1 MVRRE
6 NSSLWRVR
14 HLFTSLCGD
23 HVWAPCET
31 MLGADDSKLYT
42 EDHVAM
48 HLLSLSQGAANHSP
62 GARGTGRTAEQPAL
76 TAAAGAAEDA
86 DVSMAEAET
95 GASEREF
102 KPSGGEPQSES
113 KDLPGEDS
121 TSGTKEDSKP
131 AQGPADSD
139 HAMTNGNTDYKAG
152 PDEAAR
158 GGHQVNGEE
167 NGAAGNLDSSNAPE
181 VASKSFVHPIFLP
194 PAGARPSRDLGVPA
208 EEAEDLRRM
217 LNAFVQKQEEVARG
231 SQRLYDGLNK
241 AERLRKDVLHWSKAE
256 AHCGPNRDM
265 SDGEDWYDK
274 EEWGLTEDL
283 KKGQDDEEEDTTT
296 TAKKTRARR

>member
-1 MVRRE
+1 
-6 NSSLWRVR
+6 
-14 HLFTSLCGD
+14 
-23 HVWAPCET
+23 
-31 MLGADDSKLYT
+31 
-42 EDHVAM
+42 
-48 HLLSLSQGAANHSP
+48 
-62 GARGTGRTAEQPAL
+62 
-76 TAAAGAAEDA
+76 
-86 DVSMAEAET
+86 MAEAET
-95 GASEREF
+95 GASERED

-139 HAMTNGNTDYKAG
+139 HAMTNGNTDYKDG
-152 PDEAAR
+152 PNEAIKAR
-158 GGHQVNGEE
+158 HQVNGEE
-167 NGAAGNLDSSNAPE
+167 NGAAVNPESSSAPD
-181 VASKSFVHPIFLP
+181 VAKSFVHPMFLP

-208 EEAEDLRRM
+208 DEAEDLRRM